1 MGSHFKRS
9 NDQGPGSLRCTSP
22 SAQQWS
28 AGGGLAGRA
37 ASAPADLPPTR
48 RRLLGSGAHCPAPSG
63 CLKTECPSSCLPP
76 GWLQGII
83 CLPDALVTM
92 LLAPAPGTRRGLP
105 CPALGRERWRLRH
118 LLQRSGDAGPSAPAK
133 SIQLCASDS
142 TVRIPPVRL
151 RCRIA
156 SQQACTT
163 LSTCTC
169 RLPVGSAAAA
179 ERGDVAAKLSDNSAS
194 VEGGPQPP
202 EPSNRALRQRAGIAP
217 LSGAALLPPTLRLPQ
232 LCACM
237 RAARGFIARRCIA
250 PAPCI
255 APELAGHTGPQDCS
269 ATGEP
274 QVPAAACALPNL
286 CSGPRSLSATTDA
299 AASER
304 LQRTAGLPCSV
315 SRLSR
320 LGDSH
325 QVRRVQRSWRRTPG
339 CRGGLPP
346 CAAAAACK
354 TPTAA
359 LHPAPP
365 HAAPAA
371 E

>member
-9 NDQGPGSLRCTSP
+9 NDQGPGSLRCNSP

-63 CLKTECPSSCLPP
+63 CLKTECPSSCLPS

-118 LLQRSGDAGPSAPAK
+118 LLQRSGDAGPSAPIK

-142 TVRIPPVRL
+142 TARISPRASAVVF
-151 RCRIA
+151 IA

-163 LSTCTC
+163 MSTCTR

-179 ERGDVAAKLSDNSAS
+179 ERGVVAKLSDIIANVTGSA
-194 VEGGPQPP
+194 VQ
-202 EPSNRALRQRAGIAP
+202 EPSNRALRQRTKHHCPVPRCCRPRCRCPSCAHACVPQGA
-217 LSGAALLPPTLRLPQ
+217 LLRGAALPLHPALLPSSRGIQGRKTAVRPASRRSLQPLARCQT
-232 LCACM
+232 CA
-237 RAARGFIARRCIA
+237 
-250 PAPCI
+250 
-255 APELAGHTGPQDCS
+255 E
-269 ATGEP
+269 
-274 QVPAAACALPNL
+274 N
-286 CSGPRSLSATTDA
+286 PRSLSATTDA

-304 LQRTAGLPCSV
+304 LQRIAGLPCSV

-320 LGDSH
+320 LGESH

-346 CAAAAACK
+346 CAAAAAACK
-354 TPTAA
+354 TPTAT